1 MRVQNRHGRDALD
14 LAGLDRRMIALLR
27 RRADEPPEHRRER
40 RMRDRELPVHPAAGP
55 RARARIGGL
64 EFAGAVFR
72 REVAHD
78 RVRFPQQEAVL
89 FERRHQAVGV
99 HGEIGGLLVLA
110 EGAADVDALV
120 RQLELADRPHHLL
133 HVDRGVSPPDFDHGS
148 PFASS

>member
-1 MRVQNRHGRDALD
+1 MAAMQLTLPAS
-14 LAGLDRRMIALLR
+14 I
-27 RRADEPPEHRRER
+27 RRER
-40 RMRDRELPVHPAAGP
+40 RMRHRELPVHPTAGP
-55 RARARIGGL
+55 RTRARIGGL
-64 EFAGAVFR
+64 ELAGAVFR

-99 HGEIGGLLVLA
+99 HGEIGGFLVLA

-148 PFASS
+148 AFAPS

>member
-1 MRVQNRHGRDALD
+1 VSCQSIQL
-14 LAGLDRRMIALLR
+14 LA
-27 RRADEPPEHRRER
+27 
-40 RMRDRELPVHPAAGP
+40 
-55 RARARIGGL
+55 RARAHIGGL
-64 EFAGAVFR
+64 ELAGAVFC

-78 RVRFPQQEAVL
+78 RVRFPQQESVL

-99 HGEIGGLLVLA
+99 HGEIGGLFVLA

-148 PFASS
+148 PFAR